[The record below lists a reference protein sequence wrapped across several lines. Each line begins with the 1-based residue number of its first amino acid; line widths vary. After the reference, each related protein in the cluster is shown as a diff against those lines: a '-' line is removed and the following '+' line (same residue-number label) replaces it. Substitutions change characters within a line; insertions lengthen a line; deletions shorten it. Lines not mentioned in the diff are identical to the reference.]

1 MKLKPT
7 SVKGTSIHFMIP
19 SLGGDKIHWEPIKPL
34 VFMSQNGILMSLHSD
49 GKISFL
55 SQLFHNRGPT

>member
-7 SVKGTSIHFMIP
+7 SVNSTSIHFIIS
-19 SLGGDKIHWEPIKPL
+19 SLGGDKIHWEPMKPQ
-34 VFMSQNGILMSLHSD
+34 VFMSQNGILISPHSD